1 MTFDFSFAMG
11 TLKRFYR
18 NLLQNRVAFVSG
30 TNEDRIHT
38 LELESHL
45 ATVTY
50 GNFTLTDAIRPSLDL
65 TIIPE
70 QGYKYD
76 TLQLGIGDVSLFRRV
91 RSRWV
96 MPILV
101 ASISLERLFETFLDL
116 LNPLGNS
123 VNIVLET
130 SHHHSGAFRTG
141 LHREHI
147 DLPVL
152 KSFLYDHEDL
162 LLNDG
167 CTGVSISAP
176 RSSTVVKFDE
186 HKLIFVYAQLLL
198 PFETILRRHNILK
211 NETMPLLMDAEHVHI
226 TRDEYFQQFR
236 TLQMS
241 LGMDESY
248 TTAR

>member
-1 MTFDFSFAMG
+1 MS

-18 NLLQNRVAFVSG
+18 NLLQNRVSFVSG

-45 ATVTY
+45 ATITY

-70 QGYKYD
+70 QGYKHD
-76 TLQLGIGDVSLFRRV
+76 SLTLKTGGTAQYRRGG
-91 RSRWV
+91 RHWC
-96 MPILV
+96 MPILI
-101 ASISLERLFETFLDL
+101 ASISLERLFETFLEM
-116 LNPLGNS
+116 LNPLGNT

-130 SHHHSGAFRTG
+130 SHHYSGAFRTG

-152 KSFLYDHEDL
+152 KSFLYDHDDL

-167 CTGVSISAP
+167 CTGISISAP
-176 RSSTVVKFDE
+176 KTHAVVKFDE
-186 HKLIFVYAQLLL
+186 HKLILVYAKLLL
-198 PFETILRRHNILK
+198 PFEKILRRHSVPQ
-211 NETMPLLMDAEHVHI
+211 NESMPLLMDAEHVHI